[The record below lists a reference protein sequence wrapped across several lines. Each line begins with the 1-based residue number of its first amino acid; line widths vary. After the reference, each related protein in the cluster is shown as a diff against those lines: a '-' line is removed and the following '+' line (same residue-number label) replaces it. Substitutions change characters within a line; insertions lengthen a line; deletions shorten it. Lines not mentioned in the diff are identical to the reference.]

1 MKNNILI
8 TGTVA
13 FDDIETPFGKSGT
26 IVGGAA
32 TYIGLAASFFSK
44 KLAIVSVIG
53 EDFPIEEITFLNE
66 RNINTDMIQIIK
78 GGKTFYWKGK
88 YHKNMVSRDTISTEL
103 NVLEN
108 FKPIIKDDYRNS
120 KIILLGNLHPSV
132 QNQTISQVI
141 NKKSFIILDTMN
153 FWMDTAMV
161 ELKKAIKKTDL
172 LIINDEE
179 AEQLTGEKNIV
190 KSAKKILKMGPR
202 YSIIKKG
209 DKGSVL
215 ISNSKKYDLP
225 SYPVLKVIDPTGA
238 GDSFA
243 GGVAGCLASED
254 KINFESIKKGM
265 ICGTITAS
273 FCIESFGVEGLKKL
287 DKIKLDKRV
296 EIFKSYLMKVS

>member
-1 MKNNILI
+1 
-8 TGTVA
+8 
-13 FDDIETPFGKSGT
+13 
-26 IVGGAA
+26 
-32 TYIGLAASFFSK
+32 
-44 KLAIVSVIG
+44 
-53 EDFPIEEITFLNE
+53 
-66 RNINTDMIQIIK
+66 
-78 GGKTFYWKGK
+78 
-88 YHKNMVSRDTISTEL
+88 
-103 NVLEN
+103 
-108 FKPIIKDDYRNS
+108 
-120 KIILLGNLHPSV
+120 
-132 QNQTISQVI
+132 
-141 NKKSFIILDTMN
+141 MN

-215 ISNSKKYDLP
+215 ISNSKKYDLL

-265 ICGTITAS
+265 IHGTITAS

-287 DKIKLDKRV
+287 DKTKLDKRV

>member
-13 FDDIETPFGKSGT
+13 FDDIETPFGRSGT

-108 FKPIIKDDYRNS
+108 FKPIIKDDYKNS
-120 KIILLGNLHPSV
+120 KIILLGNLHPSI

-141 NKKSFIILDTMN
+141 NKKTFIILDTMN

-161 ELKKAIKKTDL
+161 ELKKAIKKTD
-172 LIINDEE
+172 
-179 AEQLTGEKNIV
+179 
-190 KSAKKILKMGPR
+190 
-202 YSIIKKG
+202 
-209 DKGSVL
+209 
-215 ISNSKKYDLP
+215 
-225 SYPVLKVIDPTGA
+225 
-238 GDSFA
+238 
-243 GGVAGCLASED
+243 
-254 KINFESIKKGM
+254 
-265 ICGTITAS
+265 
-273 FCIESFGVEGLKKL
+273 
-287 DKIKLDKRV
+287 
-296 EIFKSYLMKVS
+296 